1 MNRLISLIAQYAVFV
16 SIAIAIVV
24 WLRLP
29 RQQKWEFAV
38 TGVIGGVIA
47 LALLKLGSALY
58 YDPRPFVS
66 QHIAPLF
73 PHAADNGFP
82 SDHTLL
88 AMFLAMCVL
97 FYSSRWGVVLVAV
110 AAAIGV
116 DSRRRTCASPDRHR
130 RRDGL
135 CGDCGPG
142 RASASSLAD
151 ATLVLA
157 SRQRQQQL
165 GRLSVLSLH

>member
-16 SIAIAIVV
+16 SIVIAIVV

-47 LALLKLGSALY
+47 LALLKLGGALY
-58 YDPRPFVS
+58 YDPRPFVT
-66 QHIAPLF
+66 QHVAPLF

-88 AMFLAMCVL
+88 AMFLAVCVL

-110 AAAIGV
+110 ASAIGV
-116 DSRRRTCASPDRHR
+116 TRVAAHVHHPIDIVGAMAFAVTAALVARALALWLMRRSSSRAASV
-130 RRDGL
+130 
-135 CGDCGPG
+135 
-142 RASASSLAD
+142 SNS
-151 ATLVLA
+151 
-157 SRQRQQQL
+157 
-165 GRLSVLSLH
+165 